1 MALVNMMQSAEEAK
15 ENSACCTDDSP
26 DEPRYPYG
34 LELSLDEET
43 LAKLGITAPPAV
55 GTTMMITAKIVVTRA
70 SSYQTQGKDPESSS
84 AWQITDLECGST
96 QASQQST
103 AAAALYGST

>member
-15 ENSACCTDDSP
+15 ENSACCVGDSP

-34 LELSLDEET
+34 LELSLDEEA

-55 GTTMMITAKIVVTRA
+55 GTTMMITAKVIVTRA
-70 SSYQTQGKDPESSS
+70 SSYQTQGNDPESSS
-84 AWQITDLECGST
+84 AWQITDMECSSAQGG
-96 QASQQST
+96 QKGAAS
-103 AAAALYGST
+103 ALYGDS